1 MLNSYIVL
9 IFICFPN
16 NFTYFCIKLIKDMI
30 KRVFHCADIH
40 IRNVKRHEEYRI
52 QLDKFVE
59 SIKENIS
66 DCEFNEMRIVV
77 AGDIFHQKIQT
88 SNEQTVLFS
97 RFLKQLSEICPV
109 ILIAGNHDYLES
121 NKDRMDSITPI
132 IKSLELPHV
141 KYLDFELD
149 FKSGIY
155 YDDNIAWC
163 LYSIF
168 DGFKKPDIET
178 MRVDHPNKKFIGL
191 FHGALTGSKTDTGF
205 EFEHGVSLD
214 IFEGCDVAM
223 CGDIHKRQELNLGDI
238 LVVYPGSL
246 IQQDRGESVSK
257 HGYLIWD
264 IENMEYDEVD
274 LESDYGFYKFKI
286 NSIEELEEGLEE
298 FVNF

>member
-1 MLNSYIVL
+1 
-9 IFICFPN
+9 
-16 NFTYFCIKLIKDMI
+16 MI
-30 KRVFHCADIH
+30 KQVFHCADIH
-40 IRNVKRHEEYRI
+40 IRNVKRHDEYRV
-52 QLDKFVE
+52 QLNKFID
-59 SIKENIS
+59 SIKENTNGY
-66 DCEFNEMRIVV
+66 EFNEMRIVI

-88 SNEQTVLFS
+88 SNEQTLLLS
-97 RFLKQLSEICPV
+97 NFLKRLSEVCPV

-121 NKDRMDSITPI
+121 NKDRVDSITPI

-141 KYLDFELD
+141 KYLDLELD

-155 YDDNIAWC
+155 HDDNIAWC

-168 DGFKKPDIET
+168 EGFKKPDIEVVK
-178 MRVDHPNKKFIGL
+178 VDNPDKKFIGL

-205 EFEHGVSLD
+205 EFEHGISLS
-214 IFEGCDVAM
+214 IFEGCDVVM
-223 CGDIHKRQELNLGDI
+223 CGDIHKRQELNLDDT

-264 IENMEYDEVD
+264 IENMDYEEVD

-286 NSIEELEEGLEE
+286 NSIKELEEGLEE
-298 FVNF
+298 FINF